1 MARYKSRTLTAG
13 ELEFM
18 QVLWAAGEAAPED
31 IQKALSERG
40 RIVTGGTVRNVLAT
54 LIEKSYV
61 KRNKKGKAYYYRARV
76 GEDQAKRSMLQDLL
90 DRAFGGSE
98 SHLVA
103 SLLKHRDVRKE
114 ELNEIKRLIG
124 ENKFED

>member
-1 MARYKSRTLTAG
+1 MARYKSRTLTTG

-31 IQKALSERG
+31 IQRALSERG
-40 RIVTGGTVRNVLAT
+40 RNVTGGTVRNILAT
-54 LIEKSYV
+54 LIEKRYI
-61 KRNKKGKAYYYRARV
+61 RRKKNGKAYYYRAKV
-76 GEDQAKRSMLQDLL
+76 GEDQAKRSMVQDLL

-103 SLLKHRDVRKE
+103 SLLKNHDVRKD
-114 ELNEIKRLIG
+114 ELNEIKRLID
-124 ENKFED
+124 EH

>member
-1 MARYKSRTLTAG
+1 MARYKSRTLTTG

-31 IQKALSERG
+31 IQGALSERG
-40 RIVTGGTVRNVLAT
+40 RNVTGGTVRNVLAT
-54 LIEKSYV
+54 LIEKRYV
-61 KRNKKGKAYYYRARV
+61 RRKKSGKAYYYRAKV
-76 GEDQAKRSMLQDLL
+76 GEDQAKRSIVQDLL

-103 SLLKHRDVRKE
+103 SLLKNHDVRKE
-114 ELNEIKRLIG
+114 ELNEIKRLID
-124 ENKFED
+124 EQ